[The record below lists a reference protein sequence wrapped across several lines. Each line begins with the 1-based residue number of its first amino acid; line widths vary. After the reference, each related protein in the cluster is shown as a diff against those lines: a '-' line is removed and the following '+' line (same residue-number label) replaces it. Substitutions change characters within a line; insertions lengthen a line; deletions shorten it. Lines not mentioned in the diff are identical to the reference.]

1 MKSWNESDILTAP
14 ENAINRI
21 IMKKIIT
28 IMVTSALFACSAN
41 TTDTTVPTTKII
53 VDTGDK
59 YPAADTEFFSH
70 TDIVPLETNDSS
82 LLADISKIM
91 FEDDFMAIADY
102 RGNQICLFDYE
113 GRHIR
118 TIRRVGRGPKEYI
131 SLSEATLDKENK
143 RFIIFD
149 DKTYKL
155 KFYTYDGA
163 WAGEKKQDLLVNNMT
178 NLNGKL
184 YMTLYNTHN
193 NRKHYVA
200 ALPVKGDDEAS
211 LIYPFT
217 APLKTSLGI
226 HGTNISNCGRNVLLS
241 QRFDYTIYE
250 IADDK
255 VLPKYTV
262 DFGAAD
268 CRSIVDELEDEK
280 LEDALIKNRNLVYG
294 ITDIM
299 ETDNLLIFKTNLS
312 GTVVYDKQSGR
323 TRYCATIKV
332 GGIPVSTSSTAT
344 TENNTDK
351 VVSILDTENLLRFLP
366 YKEKNKGY
374 MSDDFLKIIDNIT
387 DDTNPVLMIHHIK

>member
-1 MKSWNESDILTAP
+1 
-14 ENAINRI
+14 
-21 IMKKIIT
+21 MKKIIT

-118 TIRRVGRGPKEYI
+118 TIRHIGRGPKEYI
-131 SLSEATLDKENK
+131 SLSEATLDRENK

-155 KFYTYDGA
+155 KFYTYDGT
-163 WAGEKKQDLLVNNMT
+163 WAGDKEYKLLVHNMT
-178 NLNGKL
+178 VADGKL
-184 YMTLYNTHN
+184 YLLNSPSMNNKKYVTELPLNEDSQPVPLFNFTRPQNCSLYPSGS
-193 NRKHYVA
+193 R
-200 ALPVKGDDEAS
+200 
-211 LIYPFT
+211 
-217 APLKTSLGI
+217 
-226 HGTNISNCGRNVLLS
+226 ISNCGRNVLLS

-294 ITDIM
+294 ITDMM
-299 ETDNLLIFKTNLS
+299 ETDKLLIFKTNLS
-312 GTVVYDKQSGR
+312 GTVVYDKQSGQ

-351 VVSILDTENLLRFLP
+351 VVSILDTESLLR
-366 YKEKNKGY
+366 
-374 MSDDFLKIIDNIT
+374 
-387 DDTNPVLMIHHIK
+387 